1 MPLNPNGKI
10 DKPSLPFPDTAQAPF
25 TTQTASN
32 NPTKRAMQAIWA
44 SILPNAPK
52 PIPTN
57 ESFFDIGGHS
67 ILATR
72 LIFEIRKV
80 FVVDAPLGLVFEEP
94 TISRLVMAVEALRNQ
109 HLGVVTKGPSDG
121 TDNVNPELPLTEYGQ
136 DYLTLRDRLESSY
149 LCPPEDFI
157 SRPITVF
164 LTGAS
169 GFLGAFILRD
179 LLSRV
184 VRVKKVICLVR
195 APTIQQ
201 AMGRLKE
208 GANDRGVWDDE
219 WVTSQRL
226 EVIPGDLSLE
236 TFGLDGDTWRRISEE
251 TDAILHN
258 GALVHWVY
266 PYEKLRSANV
276 LATLTAIKLAS
287 TGKPK
292 SMVFVSSTSSID
304 TSYYVDLSEQQV
316 LSQSDQRGVLE
327 SDDLEG
333 SRVGLK
339 TGYSQSKWV
348 AEKLLFEA
356 GKRGLRGHIVRP
368 GYIVGHS
375 QTAGRS

>member
-1 MPLNPNGKI
+1 
-10 DKPSLPFPDTAQAPF
+10 
-25 TTQTASN
+25 
-32 NPTKRAMQAIWA
+32 MQAIWA
-44 SILPNAPK
+44 NILPNAPK

-57 ESFFDIGGHS
+57 ESFFDLGGHS

-94 TISRLVMAVEALRNQ
+94 TISGLVMAVETLRKRD
-109 HLGVVTKGPSDG
+109 LGIVAKEPSVVTDDAK
-121 TDNVNPELPLTEYGQ
+121 PELPLTEYSQ
-136 DYLTLRDRLESSY
+136 DYLTLCDRLESSY
-149 LCPPEDFI
+149 PSPPEDFT

-169 GFLGAFILRD
+169 GFLGAFILQD

-184 VRVKKVICLVR
+184 GRVKKVICLVR
-195 APTIQQ
+195 GRTIQL
-201 AMGRLKE
+201 AMERLKE
-208 GANDRGVWDDE
+208 GATDRGVWDDE

-226 EVIPGDLSLE
+226 EVIAGDLSLE
-236 TFGLDGDTWRRISEE
+236 SFGLDSDTWKRISEE
-251 TDAILHN
+251 ADAILHN

-292 SMVFVSSTSSID
+292 SMVFVSSTSAID
-304 TSYYVDLSEQQV
+304 TSYYVDLSEQLV
-316 LSQSDQRGVLE
+316 LSQSDQRGILE

-375 QTAGRS
+375 QTAGKY